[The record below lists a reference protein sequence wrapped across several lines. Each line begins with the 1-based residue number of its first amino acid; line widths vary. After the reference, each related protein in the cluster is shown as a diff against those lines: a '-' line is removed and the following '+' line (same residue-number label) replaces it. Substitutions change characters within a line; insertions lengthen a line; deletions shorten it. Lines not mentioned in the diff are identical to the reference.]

1 MVEPKKKMNLVVV
14 VDVELFPNGIVK
26 EIGMYRN
33 GTIIGLS
40 FCAPFPYED
49 LEKWEKR
56 QTKWL
61 TKNLH
66 KIEWSSGEIPYD
78 YLPYVIDLIRE
89 PQIIEEK
96 QLDGELWWSKLKYI
110 SLIEKEDSFP
120 TGEIKLQREKSTAND
135 ISGKL
140 IYFAKGLQK
149 CTLLSSIFH
158 EDFVDLD
165 TILCP
170 TAEELHEQYMNTEK
184 ISECAQYPVEHG
196 GNFTKHCAQKKVHL
210 FGIWLQKQQEYEN
223 FVNCLVN

>member
-1 MVEPKKKMNLVVV
+1 MVN
-14 VDVELFPNGIVK
+14 
-26 EIGMYRN
+26 
-33 GTIIGLS
+33 
-40 FCAPFPYED
+40 
-49 LEKWEKR
+49 
-56 QTKWL
+56 Q
-61 TKNLH
+61 NLH
-66 KIEWSSGEIPYD
+66 KIDWSSGEIPYD

-184 ISECAQYPVEHG
+184 ISVCTIPSGAWRKFYKTLRSE
-196 GNFTKHCAQKKVHL
+196 KSSL
-210 FGIWLQKQQEYEN
+210 IWYLASKTAR
-223 FVNCLVN
+223 F